1 MYWAR
6 SKPVRTFDF
15 VVFLCV
21 LLLSETDNFFPFVSF
36 ILFLPGRYRS
46 SGHVVADLRY
56 VIETNMLKKARAKLA
71 KESERT
77 KLTELHELFNS
88 FLDHEF
94 APNLVL

>member
-1 MYWAR
+1 MCLLYYAFKAD
-6 SKPVRTFDF
+6 SYLVH
-15 VVFLCV
+15 VF
-21 LLLSETDNFFPFVSF
+21 F
-36 ILFLPGRYRS
+36 IIIFAGRYRS

-56 VIETNMLKKARAKLA
+56 VIETNMLKKARAKLT

-77 KLTELHELFNS
+77 KLTELHELFNT

>member
-1 MYWAR
+1 MFCVCCTYFEFKA
-6 SKPVRTFDF
+6 DF
-15 VVFLCV
+15 YLVYTC
-21 LLLSETDNFFPFVSF
+21 FFIFA
-36 ILFLPGRYRS
+36 GRYRS

-56 VIETNMLKKARAKLA
+56 VIETNMLKKARAKLT

-77 KLTELHELFNS
+77 KLTELHELFNT